1 MSKKFKK
8 YLSVLLATVLA
19 TGCLSA
25 VVAFADDSVAL
36 NEMNFP
42 DANFRAYLS
51 ETPTINC
58 RNTTAAAKE

>member
-36 NEMNFP
+36 NEINFP
-42 DANFRAYLS
+42 DANICQNMLIQTKTKGY
-51 ETPTINC
+51 
-58 RNTTAAAKE
+58 

>member
-42 DANFRAYLS
+42 DANFKRIYPKTL
-51 ETPTINC
+51 IQ
-58 RNTTAAAKE
+58 TATGY